1 MDAIMIIEYEIFCGH
16 QNIWCDRQPT
26 GQSTQ
31 EALYGTFQTRSIRRS
46 FKLQSKPWQKN
57 YDYPVPTTIR
67 FPQFPAQNFL
77 HSAASQYPFKAAT
90 DFYGSEMTFTQLRT
104 QMLRMANA
112 LVQMGVKKG
121 DRIGL
126 ALPNCPQYIIAYYA
140 ILSAGG
146 IVVNMNPM
154 YTHDELKFMM
164 ANTEIKILVTFDG
177 ALPTMRPLAKELDLV
192 LIVTRVTDYITGL
205 GVSTAKALELEE
217 GWRHFSELIE
227 GCSITQLPR
236 IDFAPSDAAL
246 IQFTGGTTGLPKGA
260 LLTHANVVAA
270 TLQSTM
276 WGNHITLCTPPEKR
290 NVLGI
295 IPYFHIYGNTCCM
308 NWGMLNAATQVLVPR
323 FDIDEVLGIIKRVD
337 QIGYFP
343 TVPTMITAIINHP
356 KAAEM
361 NLDQRFRFFNSGGA
375 PMPLEL
381 IQKVKDLG
389 IFFGEGWGM
398 SETASLGISNPILAN
413 RTGSIGVPLME
424 NDVRLVD
431 IENGT
436 EDVKPGEPGEI
447 LIKGP
452 SVMQGYWNNPEE
464 TKIQMTD
471 GWLHTGDIGQA
482 DEDGYIYIV
491 DRKKDMIIAGGFN
504 IYPREVD
511 EVLYQHPKIAEAVTV
526 GVPDT
531 YRGETVK
538 IFVVLKPGQKATDK
552 EIIDFCRTKL
562 AAYKVPK
569 VVEFRDSIPKSAV
582 GKILRKILRDE
593 EIAKVKK

>member
-1 MDAIMIIEYEIFCGH
+1 LITGRRRLHPQKAINTLILKHC
-16 QNIWCDRQPT
+16 
-26 GQSTQ
+26 S
-31 EALYGTFQTRSIRRS
+31 RRRNTV
-46 FKLQSKPWQKN
+46 LQARPWQKN
-57 YDYPVPTTIR
+57 YDYIVPTSIR
-67 FPQFPAQNFL
+67 FPEFPVQNFL
-77 HSAASQYPFKAAT
+77 HLAASQFPFKAVT
-90 DFYGSEMTFTQLRT
+90 DFYGSEMTFSQLRT

-112 LVQMGVKKG
+112 LTQMGVKKG

-140 ILSAGG
+140 ILSAGA

-154 YTHDELKFMM
+154 YTHDELKFMLE
-164 ANTEIKILVTFDG
+164 NTAVKVLVTFDS
-177 ALPTMRPLAKELDLV
+177 ALPTMRPLAKELDIV

-205 GVSTAKALELEE
+205 GVSTAKGLELEE
-217 GWRHFSELIE
+217 GWHHFSELIE
-227 GCSITQLPR
+227 SCSNTQIPR
-236 IDFAPSDAAL
+236 IDFTPLDAAL

-260 LLTHANVVAA
+260 LLTHGNVVAA
-270 TLQSTM
+270 TLQSSA
-276 WGNHITLCTPPEKR
+276 WGSSITNFTPYEKR
-290 NVLGI
+290 NVLSI
-295 IPYFHIYGNTCCM
+295 IPYFHIYGNTCSM
-308 NWGMLNAATQVLVPR
+308 NWGMLNAATQVIMPR
-323 FDIDEVLGIIKRVD
+323 FDIDEVLGTIKRVD
-337 QIGYFP
+337 QITYFP
-343 TVPTMITAIINHP
+343 AVPTMITAIVNHP

-398 SETASLGISNPILAN
+398 SETASLGISNPILAC
-413 RTGSIGVPLME
+413 RTGAIGVPLME

-431 IENGT
+431 IENGV
-436 EDVKPGEPGEI
+436 EDVKPGDPGEI

-464 TKIQMTD
+464 TKIQLTD
-471 GWLHTGDIGQA
+471 GWLHTGDVGQA

-526 GVPDT
+526 GVPHE

-538 IFVVLKPGQKATDK
+538 AFVVLKPGKTATDK
-552 EIIDFCRTKL
+552 EISEFCRTKL

-569 VVEFRDSIPKSAV
+569 LVEFRESIPKSAV
-582 GKILRKILRDE
+582 GKILRKILREE
-593 EIAKVKK
+593 EIAKLKK

>member
-1 MDAIMIIEYEIFCGH
+1 
-16 QNIWCDRQPT
+16 
-26 GQSTQ
+26 
-31 EALYGTFQTRSIRRS
+31 
-46 FKLQSKPWQKN
+46 
-57 YDYPVPTTIR
+57 
-67 FPQFPAQNFL
+67 
-77 HSAASQYPFKAAT
+77 
-90 DFYGSEMTFTQLRT
+90 MTFTQLRT

-343 TVPTMITAIINHP
+343 TVPTMITALINHP
-356 KAAEM
+356 KATEM

-431 IENGT
+431 IENGI

-464 TKIQMTD
+464 TKIQMTE

-526 GVPDT
+526 GIPDT

-569 VVEFRDSIPKSAV
+569 IVEFRDSIPKSAV

>member
-1 MDAIMIIEYEIFCGH
+1 M
-16 QNIWCDRQPT
+16 T
-26 GQSTQ
+26 T
-31 EALYGTFQTRSIRRS
+31 
-46 FKLQSKPWQKN
+46 KPWQKN
-57 YDYPVPTTIR
+57 YDYAVPTTIR
-67 FPQFPAQNFL
+67 FPNFPVQSFL
-77 HSAASQYPFKAAT
+77 HLAASQFPFKAVT
-90 DFYGSEMTFTQLRT
+90 DFYGSEMSFSQMRT

-140 ILSAGG
+140 ILSAGA

-154 YTHDELKFMM
+154 YTHDELKFMLE
-164 ANTEIKILVTFDG
+164 NTAVKMLITFDG
-177 ALPTMRPLAKELDLV
+177 ALPTMRPLAKELDIV

-205 GVSTAKALELEE
+205 GVSTAKGLELEE
-217 GWRHFSELIE
+217 GWHHFSELIE
-227 GCSITQLPR
+227 GCSNTQIPR
-236 IDFAPSDAAL
+236 VDFAPSDAAL

-260 LLTHANVVAA
+260 MLTHGNVVAA
-270 TLQSTM
+270 TLQCSE
-276 WGNHITLCTPPEKR
+276 WGSSITAFTPYEKR
-290 NVLGI
+290 NVLSI
-295 IPYFHIYGNTCCM
+295 IPYFHIYGNTCAM
-308 NWGMLNAATQVLVPR
+308 NWGMLNAATQVIMPR
-323 FDIDEVLGIIKRVD
+323 FDIDEVLGTIKRVD
-337 QIGYFP
+337 QITYFP
-343 TVPTMITAIINHP
+343 AVPTMITAIVNHP
-356 KAAEM
+356 KAVEM

-375 PMPLEL
+375 PMPQEL

-398 SETASLGISNPILAN
+398 SETASLGISNPILSCRQGA
-413 RTGSIGVPLME
+413 IGVPIME

-431 IENGT
+431 IENGV
-436 EDVKPGEPGEI
+436 EDVKPGDPGEI

-464 TKIQMTD
+464 TKIQLTD
-471 GWLHTGDIGQA
+471 GWLHTGDVGQA

-511 EVLYQHPKIAEAVTV
+511 EVLYQYPKIAEAVTV
-526 GVPDT
+526 GVPDP

-538 IFVVLKPGQKATDK
+538 IFVVLKPGEKATDK
-552 EIIDFCRTKL
+552 EVIDFCKTKL

-569 VVEFRDSIPKSAV
+569 QVEFRESIPKSAV

-593 EIAKVKK
+593 EIAKAKK